1 MTNFFFFGDITSAL
15 NGMVS
20 QFVSAV
26 PKIIGALV
34 VFIIGLIIARI
45 ISKIITKFLEKI
57 QIDKLGDK
65 LQEIEMVDKSNLK
78 FKISAVAGKI
88 IYYFLLIFFAV
99 FAADL
104 LGMPAISQI
113 VLDIFNFIPK
123 LIMALIILII
133 GLLASDAISKIIYT
147 ACNSLGIP
155 SAKLLSTFVFYF
167 LFINIFILALTQ
179 ANINTEFLSQNISI
193 IIGGIILAFSIGYG
207 FASKDIVA
215 NLLAS
220 FYSKDKFQL
229 GDTITFEG
237 EKGQITN
244 MDRSTLTIQTGDRKI
259 IFPLS
264 KLTNQKVEVHQS

>member
-1 MTNFFFFGDITSAL
+1 MTNFFFFGDMTSAMT
-15 NGMVS
+15 GMVT
-20 QFVSAV
+20 QFMAAI
-26 PKIIGALV
+26 PG
-34 VFIIGLIIARI
+34 I
-45 ISKIITKFLEKI
+45 ISAIVIFVVGMIVAKILGRVITKFLEKI
-57 QIDKLGDK
+57 KIDKLGEK
-65 LQEIEMVDKSNLK
+65 LQEIEMVDKSNIQ
-78 FKISAVAGKI
+78 FKISAILGKI
-88 IYYFLLIFFAV
+88 VYYFFLLFFAV
-99 FAADL
+99 IATDI
-104 LGMPAISQI
+104 LGMPAVSQI
-113 VLDIFNFIPK
+113 VTDIFNFIPK
-123 LIMALIILII
+123 LIMALVILVI
-133 GLLASDAISKIIYT
+133 GLLASDAISKIIYST
-147 ACNSLGIP
+147 CNSLGIP

-193 IIGGIILAFSIGYG
+193 LIGGAILAFSIGYG

-244 MDRSTLTIQTGDRKI
+244 IDRSTLTIQSADRKI

-264 KLTNQKVEVHQS
+264 KLTNQKVEIHNS

>member
-1 MTNFFFFGDITSAL
+1 MTNFFFFGDMTSAL

-20 QFVSAV
+20 QLVSAV
-26 PKIIGALV
+26 PAIVSAII
-34 VFIIGLIIARI
+34 VFIIGIIIAKL
-45 ISKIITKFLEKI
+45 ISKFITKFLEKI
-57 QIDKLGDK
+57 QIDKLSDK
-65 LQEIEMVDKSNLK
+65 LQEIEIVDKSNLK
-78 FKISAVAGKI
+78 FKISKVLGKI
-88 IYYFLLIFFAV
+88 VYYFLLIFFAV
-99 FAADL
+99 FAADI
-104 LGMPAISQI
+104 LGMPAVSQI
-113 VLDIFNFIPK
+113 VMDIFNFVPK
-123 LIMALIILII
+123 LIMALVILVI

-147 ACNSLGIP
+147 TCNSLGIP

-193 IIGGIILAFSIGYG
+193 LIGGAVLAFSIGYG
-207 FASKDIVA
+207 FASKDIVS

-220 FYSKDKFQL
+220 FYSKDKFQV

-244 MDRSTLTIQTGDRKI
+244 IDRSTLTIQAEGKKI

-264 KLTNQKVEVHQS
+264 KLTNQKVEIHNS

>member
-1 MTNFFFFGDITSAL
+1 MANFFFFGDMTSAL

-20 QFVSAV
+20 QLVASV
-26 PKIIGALV
+26 PGILGAIV
-34 VFIIGLIIARI
+34 VFIIGLIIAKI
-45 ISKIITKFLEKI
+45 LSKFITKFLEKI
-57 QIDKLGDK
+57 QIDKLSDK
-65 LQEIEMVDKSNLK
+65 LQEIEIVDKSNIK
-78 FKISAVAGKI
+78 FKISGILGKI
-88 IYYFLLIFFAV
+88 VYYFLLIFFAV
-99 FAADL
+99 FAADI

-113 VLDIFNFIPK
+113 VMDIFNFIPK
-123 LIMALIILII
+123 LIMALVILVI

-147 ACNSLGIP
+147 TCNSLGIP

-193 IIGGIILAFSIGYG
+193 LIGGAILAFSIGYG

-237 EKGQITN
+237 EKGQIIN
-244 MDRSTLTIQTGDRKI
+244 MDRSTLTIQSNDKKV

-264 KLTNQKVEVHQS
+264 KLTNQKVEIHN

>member
-1 MTNFFFFGDITSAL
+1 MTNFFFFGDMTSAL
-15 NGMVS
+15 NGMIS
-20 QFVSAV
+20 QLVASV
-26 PKIIGALV
+26 PGIIGAIV
-34 VFIIGLIIARI
+34 VFIVGFIIAKLL
-45 ISKIITKFLEKI
+45 SKFITKFLEKI

-65 LQEIEMVDKSNLK
+65 LQEIEIVDKSNLK
-78 FKISAVAGKI
+78 FKISAILGKI
-88 IYYFLLIFFAV
+88 VYYFLLIFFAV
-99 FAADL
+99 FAADI

-123 LIMALIILII
+123 LIMALVILVI
-133 GLLASDAISKIIYT
+133 GLLASDAISKVIYT
-147 ACNSLGIP
+147 TCNSLGIP

-193 IIGGIILAFSIGYG
+193 LIGGVVLAFSIGYG
-207 FASKDIVA
+207 FASKDIVS

-237 EKGQITN
+237 EKGKITN
-244 MDRSTLTIQTGDRKI
+244 IDRSTLTIQADDKKI

-264 KLTNQKVEVHQS
+264 KLTNQKVEIHNS

>member
-1 MTNFFFFGDITSAL
+1 MTNFFFFGDMTSAMT
-15 NGMVS
+15 GMVT
-20 QFVSAV
+20 QFMAAI
-26 PKIIGALV
+26 PG
-34 VFIIGLIIARI
+34 I
-45 ISKIITKFLEKI
+45 ISAIVIFVIGMIVAKILGRVITKFLEKI
-57 QIDKLGDK
+57 KIDKLGEK
-65 LQEIEMVDKSNLK
+65 LQEIEMVDKSNIQ
-78 FKISAVAGKI
+78 FKISAILGKI
-88 IYYFLLIFFAV
+88 VYYFFLLFFAV
-99 FAADL
+99 IATDI
-104 LGMPAISQI
+104 LGMPAVSQI
-113 VLDIFNFIPK
+113 VTDIFNFIPK
-123 LIMALIILII
+123 LIMALVILVI

-147 ACNSLGIP
+147 TCNSLGIP

-193 IIGGIILAFSIGYG
+193 LIGGAILAFSIGYG

-237 EKGQITN
+237 EKGQVTN
-244 MDRSTLTIQTGDRKI
+244 IDRSTLTIQSADRKI

-264 KLTNQKVEVHQS
+264 KLTNQKVEIHNN

>member
-26 PKIIGALV
+26 PKIVGALV

-45 ISKIITKFLEKI
+45 ISKIITKFLQKI

-78 FKISAVAGKI
+78 FKISAVLGKI

-104 LGMPAISQI
+104 LGMPAVSQI

-123 LIMALIILII
+123 LIMALIILVI
-133 GLLASDAISKIIYT
+133 GLLASDGISKIIYT
-147 ACNSLGIP
+147 TCNSLGIP

-244 MDRSTLTIQTGDRKI
+244 IDRSTLTIQTGDRKI

-264 KLTNQKVEVHQS
+264 KLTNQKVEIHQS

>member
-1 MTNFFFFGDITSAL
+1 MTNFFFFGDMTSAMT
-15 NGMVS
+15 GMVT
-20 QFVSAV
+20 QFMSAIPGV
-26 PKIIGALV
+26 VGAIVIFIVGMIIAKIVAKII
-34 VFIIGLIIARI
+34 
-45 ISKIITKFLEKI
+45 SKFLEKI
-57 QIDKLGDK
+57 QIDRLGDK
-65 LQEIEMVDKSNLK
+65 LQEIEMVDKSNIK
-78 FKISAVAGKI
+78 FKISAILGKI
-88 IYYFLLIFFAV
+88 VYYFLLLFFAV
-99 FAADL
+99 VATDM
-104 LGMPAISQI
+104 LGMPAVSQI
-113 VLDIFNFIPK
+113 VTDIFNFIPK
-123 LIMALIILII
+123 LIMALVILVI

-147 ACNSLGIP
+147 TCNSLGIP

-193 IIGGIILAFSIGYG
+193 LIAGAILAFSIGYG

-244 MDRSTLTIQTGDRKI
+244 IDRSTLTIQAEGKKVV
-259 IFPLS
+259 FPLS
-264 KLTNQKVEVHQS
+264 KLTNQKVEIHNS

>member
-1 MTNFFFFGDITSAL
+1 MTNFFFFGDMTSAMT
-15 NGMVS
+15 GMAT
-20 QFVSAV
+20 QFMSAI
-26 PKIIGALV
+26 PGIISAIV
-34 VFIIGLIIARI
+34 IFIVGMIIAKI
-45 ISKIITKFLEKI
+45 VAKIITKFLEKV
-57 QIDKLGDK
+57 QIDKLGEK
-65 LQEIEMVDKSNLK
+65 LQEIEMVDKSNVK
-78 FKISAVAGKI
+78 FKISAVLGKI
-88 IYYFLLIFFAV
+88 VYYFLLLFFAV
-99 FAADL
+99 IATDI
-104 LGMPAISQI
+104 LGMPAVSQI
-113 VLDIFNFIPK
+113 VTDIFNFIPK
-123 LIMALIILII
+123 LIMALIILVI

-147 ACNSLGIP
+147 TCNSLGIP

-193 IIGGIILAFSIGYG
+193 LIGGGILAFSIGYG

-244 MDRSTLTIQTGDRKI
+244 IDRSTLTIQAENKKI
-259 IFPLS
+259 VFPLS
-264 KLTNQKVEVHQS
+264 KLTNQKVEIHNS

>member
-147 ACNSLGIP
+147 TCNSLGIP